1 MITTTTIIV
10 IIRIIILHVQ
20 AEKRGD
26 LEWMRVLGLC
36 TSDIM
41 VVEKR
46 EMLLD
51 THMLAAHKL
60 IQKQFPNLDGCQSTL
75 LCQNR
80 GFSAVYGRGI

>member
-1 MITTTTIIV
+1 MC
-10 IIRIIILHVQ
+10 RQ
-20 AEKRGD
+20 RRER
-26 LEWMRVLGLC
+26 LGVDAGI

-46 EMLLD
+46 EMHLD

-80 GFSAVYGRGI
+80 GFSAVYGIGI